1 MNCSMSGFPVLH
13 CLQSL
18 PKLMPTESVM
28 PSNHPTLCHHLLLL
42 PPVFTSISVFSS
54 DLALRIRG
62 PNYWSFGFSISPSSE
77 YSGIISFSID
87 WFSLCA
93 VQGTLKS
100 LFQHDTSKAL
110 ILWCS
115 AFFMVQLS
123 HPYMT
128 TGKTI
133 ALTRRTFVGKV
144 MSVLFNMLSR
154 LVIAF
159 LPRSKHRLISWL
171 WSPSAVILEPKPP
184 SKIAL
189 TCISSFEIQAR
200 GNVDMNAE

>member
-1 MNCSMSGFPVLH
+1 
-13 CLQSL
+13 
-18 PKLMPTESVM
+18 M
-28 PSNHPTLCHHLLLL
+28 PSNHPILCHHLLLL

-62 PNYWSFGFSISPSSE
+62 PKYWSFGFSISPSSE

-123 HPYMT
+123 HSYVT

-133 ALTRRTFVGKV
+133 ALTIQTFVIYH
-144 MSVLFNMLSR
+144 FNYSYICIHEYLCAYTQTHTRTHTREKCM
-154 LVIAF
+154 VKINDGF
-159 LPRSKHRLISWL
+159 PWWL
-171 WSPSAVILEPKPP
+171 R
-184 SKIAL
+184 
-189 TCISSFEIQAR
+189 Q
-200 GNVDMNAE
+200 